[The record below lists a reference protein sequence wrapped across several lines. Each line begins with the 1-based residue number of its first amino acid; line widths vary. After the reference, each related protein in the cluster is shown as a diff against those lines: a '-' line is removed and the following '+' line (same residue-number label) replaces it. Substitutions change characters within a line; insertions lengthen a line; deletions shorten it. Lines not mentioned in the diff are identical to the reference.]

1 MMIAGNALSS
11 AWLPAALSLAAFGSF
26 GWAVRGHFATRGPMP
41 NGMRLLSLASLIAY
55 VNFGCLL
62 ISDRP
67 KPAAWIS
74 AGLAMLTGSLLLF
87 WWTVRTTRRHRFAVA
102 FVEADPHMLCRD
114 GPYAFVRHPF
124 YLSYIVFWFATAV
137 IVGGWQWVVAVVL
150 FACYAGIARTEERRF
165 RTSALAAGYL
175 AYQRRTGMLLPAPF
189 KAEIE
194 RTWFVLTGAAGL
206 VVREAGAMATWLA
219 GLRRLFLSYQG
230 TDNERPIRRDQ
241 ATLLF
246 SVTLLFA
253 FLGVGSCT
261 LFTLAFEQHMS
272 IGINSLYAVI
282 ILLYGVLVAGAV
294 RWKRQRD
301 DTAFIRRSVRALM
314 ALGVAWGIL
323 VNMFAAIARPDQQ
336 GILIGLIMALVSTPM
351 LGVPLSVAMAFYVPI
366 SAFCAFAILAQPVQ
380 IVAIC
385 SFLGFLVFTLIGV
398 LNINKTI
405 LERSL
410 GRLSLQKEHET
421 ISVFLHEYEEISSDW
436 LWETDRNGV
445 FRNVGSRMV
454 KALQIGQQ
462 QLETLSIFAF
472 FTSGGDRD
480 DDAARVF
487 MFMRDRNAF
496 KDATLTLRIGERTR
510 WFSLTGHPVYDER
523 GTFLGYRGIGSDV
536 TEAHVVR
543 RKIEFL
549 ASHDALTS
557 LLNRKALVDGLIAAC
572 QGSACSRF
580 ALLLIDLDSFKGI
593 NDNLGHLA
601 GDEVLRT
608 VADRLRDSIR
618 PDDICARIGGDEF
631 AVLLTGAD
639 EADARAIADR
649 LTASLS
655 EFMLVETLAIR
666 PSGSVGIALCPDHGT
681 DEETLMRRA
690 DLALYRAKERGKNA
704 ACLFE
709 FEFEQE
715 HLGRI
720 RLQAELSSALDD
732 GQVFLQ
738 YQPIVDVCSGEIV
751 SVEALVR
758 WRHPTRGLL
767 SADAFVPA
775 AEQGD
780 LMERLGEHVL
790 RLACRAAAGWS
801 TRIPVAVNLSPRQ
814 LRGGRFISV
823 LKSCL
828 AESGL
833 LPGRLSLEVT
843 ETIFLATSESIMS
856 QLLAVRALGVR
867 LILDDF
873 GTGYSSLTY
882 LRGFDVDGIKI
893 DASFIRDLPGSQKVA
908 AIVRTIG
915 RLASDMNIYVVAEG
929 IETDSQLSWLRHNG
943 IPFAQG
949 YLLGKPGEDTVF
961 ADAEAC
967 RAQFATD
974 G

>member
-1 MMIAGNALSS
+1 MMIGIAASHTWVPAG
-11 AWLPAALSLAAFGSF
+11 LSLAAFGSF
-26 GWAVRGHFATRGPMP
+26 GWALRGHFATRGRMP

-55 VNFGCLL
+55 INFGCLL
-62 ISDRP
+62 MWRGQEP
-67 KPAAWIS
+67 TAWTE
-74 AGLAMLTGSLLLF
+74 AGLVVLAASLLLF
-87 WWTVRTTRRHRFAVA
+87 WWTVQTTRWHRFLVA
-102 FVEADPHMLCRD
+102 HTEADPETLCSS
-114 GPYAFVRHPF
+114 GPYAYVRHPF
-124 YLSYIVFWFATAV
+124 YLSYIVFWFGTAAV
-137 IVGGWQWVVAVVL
+137 AGGWQWVPAVIL
-150 FACYAGIARTEERRF
+150 AGWYAGIARQEERRF
-165 RTSALAAGYL
+165 RSSALSAGYA
-175 AYQRRTGMLLPAPF
+175 AYQRRTGMLLPYPG
-189 KAEIE
+189 KAWTE
-194 RTWFVLTGAAGL
+194 RVWFGLTRAARAVL
-206 VVREAGAMATWLA
+206 REAGTAVAWLA

-230 TDNERPIRRDQ
+230 TDNERPVRRDQ

-272 IGINSLYAVI
+272 IGINTAYGVI
-282 ILLYGVLVAGAV
+282 ILLYGALVAGAL

-301 DTAFIRRSVRALM
+301 DTAFIRRSVRVLL
-314 ALGVAWGIL
+314 ALGVVWGIL
-323 VNMFAAIARPDQQ
+323 VNMFALISRPDQQ

-351 LGVPLSVAMAFYVPI
+351 LGVPLSVAMAFYLPI
-366 SAFCAFAILAQPVQ
+366 SAFCAIAILTQPVQ

-410 GRLSLQKEHET
+410 GKLSLQKEHET
-421 ISVFLHEYEEISSDW
+421 IRIFLHEYEEISADW
-436 LWETDRNGV
+436 LWETDRDGI
-445 FRNVGSRMV
+445 FRNVGARMAT
-454 KALQIGQQ
+454 ALQLDKAR
-462 QLETLSIFAF
+462 LETLSIFAF
-472 FTSGGDRD
+472 FSNGGTRE
-480 DDAARVF
+480 DDAERLF

-496 KDATLTLRIGERTR
+496 KDATLTLKTGERMR
-510 WFSLTGHPVYDER
+510 WPSLTGHPVYDER
-523 GTFLGYRGIGSDV
+523 GIFRGFRGIGSDV
-536 TEAHVVR
+536 TEAQIGR

-549 ASHDALTS
+549 ASHDALTG
-557 LLNRKALVDGLIAAC
+557 LLNRKAFVDGISAAC
-572 QGSACSRF
+572 PGPAPAPF
-580 ALLLIDLDSFKGI
+580 ALLLIDLDGFKGI

-608 VADRLRDSIR
+608 VADRLRASIR
-618 PDDICARIGGDEF
+618 PGDIGARIGGDEF
-631 AVLLTGAD
+631 AILLRGVG
-639 EADARAIADR
+639 EADAIEIANR
-649 LTASLS
+649 ITESLS
-655 EFMLVETLAIR
+655 AYMLIETLAIR

-681 DEETLMRRA
+681 DEESLIRRA

-709 FEFEQE
+709 LEFERD

-720 RLQAELSSALDD
+720 RLQAELATALDD
-732 GQVFLQ
+732 GQVFMH

-767 SADAFVPA
+767 TAAAFMPT
-775 AEQGD
+775 AEQSE

-801 TRIPVAVNLSPRQ
+801 SRIPVAVNLSPRQ

-823 LKSCL
+823 LEACL

-843 ETIFLATSESIMS
+843 ETIFLGASEGIMS
-856 QLLAVRALGVR
+856 QLHAVRALGVR

-882 LRGFDVDGIKI
+882 LRGFDVDGIKV
-893 DASFIRDLPGSQKVA
+893 DASFIGDLPGSQKVA

-929 IETDSQLSWLRHNG
+929 VETVAQLGWLRNNG

-949 YLLGKPGEDTVF
+949 YLLGRPGDDTVF
-961 ADAEAC
+961 SDGDV
-967 RAQFATD
+967 RRPQLATD
-974 G
+974 C

>member
-1 MMIAGNALSS
+1 MRDREPT
-11 AWLPAALSLAAFGSF
+11 AWTA
-26 GWAVRGHFATRGPMP
+26 
-41 NGMRLLSLASLIAY
+41 
-55 VNFGCLL
+55 
-62 ISDRP
+62 
-67 KPAAWIS
+67 
-74 AGLAMLTGSLLLF
+74 AGLAVLGASMLLF
-87 WWTVRTTRRHRFAVA
+87 WWTVRTTRRHRLPVA
-102 FVEADPHMLCRD
+102 YAEADPHAICTS
-114 GPYAFVRHPF
+114 GPYAYVRHPF
-124 YLSYIVFWFATAV
+124 YLSYIVFWFATAA
-137 IVGGWQWVVAVVL
+137 IAGGWQWLAAGFLAVW
-150 FACYAGIARTEERRF
+150 YAGIAREEERRL
-165 RTSALAAGYL
+165 RSSALAGGYA
-175 AYQRRTGMLLPAPF
+175 AYQRRTGMLLPFPF
-189 KAEIE
+189 KAGVE
-194 RTWFVLTGAAGL
+194 RTWFGLARTTGGVL
-206 VVREAGAMATWLA
+206 REAGSAVAWLA

-230 TDNERPIRRDQ
+230 TENERAVRRDQ

-261 LFTLAFEQHMS
+261 LFTLAFEQHMNV
-272 IGINSLYAVI
+272 GINTAYVVV
-282 ILLYGVLVAGAV
+282 ILLYGALVAGAL
-294 RWKRQRD
+294 RWRRQRD
-301 DTAFIRRSVRALM
+301 DSAFIRWSVRVLM
-314 ALGVAWGIL
+314 ALGVVWGIL
-323 VNMFAAIARPDQQ
+323 VNMFALVSRPDQQ

-366 SAFCAFAILAQPVQ
+366 SAFCAVAILTQPVQ
-380 IVAIC
+380 VAAIF

-421 ISVFLHEYEEISSDW
+421 IRVFLHEYEEISSDW
-436 LWETDRNGV
+436 LWETDSGGM
-445 FRNVGSRMV
+445 FRNVGTRMAT
-454 KALQIGQQ
+454 ALQMDRE

-472 FTSGGDRD
+472 FAGGESRE
-480 DDAARVF
+480 DDAGRVI

-496 KDATLTLRIGERTR
+496 RDATLTLKIGDRTR

-523 GTFLGYRGIGSDV
+523 GLFLGYRGIGSDV
-536 TEAHVVR
+536 TEAHIVR

-549 ASHDALTS
+549 ASHDPLTG
-557 LLNRKALVDGLIAAC
+557 LLNRKAFVDGLLAAC
-572 QGSACSRF
+572 QGPASGRF

-618 PDDICARIGGDEF
+618 PGDIGARIGGDEF
-631 AVLLTGAD
+631 AVLLSGAD
-639 EADARAIADR
+639 AADAIATAER

-655 EFMLVETLAIR
+655 AFMLVETLAIR
-666 PSGSVGIALCPDHGT
+666 PSGSVGIALCPEHGT
-681 DEETLMRRA
+681 DEESLMRRA
-690 DLALYRAKERGKNA
+690 DLALYRAKDRGKNA

-709 FEFEQE
+709 FEFERE

-732 GQVFLQ
+732 GQIFLH
-738 YQPIVDVCSGEIV
+738 YQPIADVCSGEIV

-758 WRHPTRGLL
+758 WRHPTRGIL
-767 SADAFVPA
+767 SADAFVPI
-775 AEQGD
+775 AEQSD

-801 TRIPVAVNLSPRQ
+801 NRIPVAVNLSPRQ

-823 LKSCL
+823 LKTCL

-833 LPGRLSLEVT
+833 VPGRLSLEVT
-843 ETIFLATSESIMS
+843 ETIFLAASEAIMS
-856 QLLAVRALGVR
+856 QLHAVRALGVR

-882 LRGFDVDGIKI
+882 LRGFDVDGIKV
-893 DASFIRDLPGSQKVA
+893 DASFVRDLPGSQKVA

-929 IETDSQLSWLRHNG
+929 VETDAQLGWLRHNG

-949 YLLGKPGEDTVF
+949 YLLGRPGEDTVF
-961 ADAEAC
+961 SDADAC
-967 RAQFATD
+967 RPVFVAD
-974 G
+974 C

>member
-1 MMIAGNALSS
+1 MITGSALSS
-11 AWLPAALSLAAFGSF
+11 VWLPAALSLAAFGSF
-26 GWAVRGHFATRGPMP
+26 GWAIRGHFATRGRMP

-55 VNFGCLL
+55 LSFGCLL
-62 ISDRP
+62 IWDRREP
-67 KPAAWIS
+67 TAWTS
-74 AGLAMLTGSLLLF
+74 AGLTMLAGSVLLF
-87 WWTVRTTRRHRFAVA
+87 WWTVRTTRRHRLPLAFA
-102 FVEADPHMLCRD
+102 EADPLMLCTS
-114 GPYAFVRHPF
+114 GPYAYVRHPF
-124 YLSYIVFWFATAV
+124 YLAYIAFWFATAA
-137 IVGGWQWVVAVVL
+137 IAGGLQWVAAVFL
-150 FACYAGIARTEERRF
+150 FVCYAGIARNEERRL
-165 RTSALAAGYL
+165 RSSPLAAGYA
-175 AYQRRTGMLLPAPF
+175 AYQRRTGMLLPYPF
-189 KAEIE
+189 KAEIG
-194 RTWFVLTGAAGL
+194 RIWLVATRAAGAVL
-206 VVREAGAMATWLA
+206 REAGAVAEWLA

-261 LFTLAFEQHMS
+261 LFTVAFEQHVS
-272 IGINSLYAVI
+272 IGINSLYAVV
-282 ILLYGVLVAGAV
+282 ILLYGALVAGAV

-301 DTAFIRRSVRALM
+301 DTAFIRRSVRVLM

-366 SAFCAFAILAQPVQ
+366 SAFCAIAILAQPVQ

-410 GRLSLQKEHET
+410 GRLNLQKEHET
-421 ISVFLHEYEEISSDW
+421 IRVFLHEYEEISSDW
-436 LWETDRNGV
+436 LWETDRNGI
-445 FRNVGSRMV
+445 FRNVGPRMV

-472 FTSGGDRD
+472 FTGSGARE
-480 DDAARVF
+480 DDAARIF

-523 GTFLGYRGIGSDV
+523 GIFLGYRGIGSDV

-557 LLNRKALVDGLIAAC
+557 LFNRKALVDGLIAAC

-608 VADRLRDSIR
+608 VADRLRDAIR

-631 AVLLTGAD
+631 AVLLNGAG
-639 EADARAIADR
+639 ESDALSIADR

-666 PSGSVGIALCPDHGT
+666 PSGSVGIALCPDHGA

-690 DLALYRAKERGKNA
+690 DLALYRAKERGKNT

-732 GQVFLQ
+732 GQIFLQ

-790 RLACRAAAGWS
+790 RLACRAAAGWAN
-801 TRIPVAVNLSPRQ
+801 RIPIAVNLSPRQ
-814 LRGGRFISV
+814 LRGGRFVSV
-823 LKSCL
+823 LKACL

-833 LPGRLSLEVT
+833 SPGRLSLEVT
-843 ETIFLATSESIMS
+843 ETVFLATSESIMS

-929 IETDSQLSWLRHNG
+929 IETDAQLAWLRHNG

-949 YLLGKPGEDTVF
+949 YLLGRPGEDGVF
-961 ADAEAC
+961 SDADSC
-967 RAQFATD
+967 RPQFATD
-974 G
+974 C

>member
-1 MMIAGNALSS
+1 MMITGSPLGT
-11 AWLPAALSLAAFGSF
+11 AWLPAAMSLAAFGSF
-26 GWAVRGHFATRGPMP
+26 GWALRGHFTIRGRMP
-41 NGMRLLSLASLIAY
+41 NGMRLLSLASVIAY
-55 VNFGCLL
+55 INFGCLL
-62 ISDRP
+62 LWDSREP
-67 KPAAWIS
+67 TAWTAAGVVAL
-74 AGLAMLTGSLLLF
+74 AGSMMLF
-87 WWTVRTTRRHRFAVA
+87 WWTVRTTRHHKFPVA
-102 FVEADPHMLCRD
+102 YTEDDPGMICTS
-114 GPYAFVRHPF
+114 GPYAYVRHPF
-124 YLSYIVFWFATAV
+124 YLSYIVFWFATAA
-137 IVGGWQWVVAVVL
+137 IAGGWQWVTAVFL
-150 FACYAGIARTEERRF
+150 AAWYAGIARGEERRF
-165 RTSALAAGYL
+165 RSSALAAAYAG
-175 AYQRRTGMLLPAPF
+175 YQRLTGMLLPYPF

-194 RTWFVLTGAAGL
+194 QAWSGLARAAGVAL
-206 VVREAGAMATWLA
+206 YGARAAAEWLA

-230 TDNERPIRRDQ
+230 TDNERAIRRDQ

-261 LFTLAFEQHMS
+261 MFTLAFEQHMS
-272 IGINSLYAVI
+272 IGINTLYAVI
-282 ILLYGVLVAGAV
+282 ILLYGALVAGAL
-294 RWKRQRD
+294 RWRRRRD
-301 DTAFIRRSVRALM
+301 DTAFIRRSVRVLM
-314 ALGVAWGIL
+314 TLGVAWGIL
-323 VNMFAAIARPDQQ
+323 VNMFAAISRPDQQ

-351 LGVPLSVAMAFYVPI
+351 LGVPLSVAMSFYVPI
-366 SAFCAFAILAQPVQ
+366 SAFCAIAILTQPVQ
-380 IVAIC
+380 IAAIC

-398 LNINKTI
+398 FNINKTI

-421 ISVFLHEYEEISSDW
+421 IRVFLHEYEEISSDW
-436 LWETDRNGV
+436 LWETDRYGT
-445 FRNVGSRMV
+445 FRNVGPRMV
-454 KALQIGQQ
+454 RALQMAEP
-462 QLETLSIFAF
+462 QLGALSIFTLF
-472 FTSGGDRD
+472 SGGGIRE
-480 DDAARVF
+480 DDAGRVF

-523 GTFLGYRGIGSDV
+523 GVFLGYRGIGSDV

-557 LLNRKALVDGLIAAC
+557 LLNRKALVDGVIAAC
-572 QGSACSRF
+572 QGAVPGRF

-608 VADRLRDSIR
+608 VADRLRDAIR
-618 PDDICARIGGDEF
+618 PGDIGARIGGDEF
-631 AVLLTGAD
+631 AVLLSGAG
-639 EADARAIADR
+639 EAEAVAIADR
-649 LTASLS
+649 LTESLS
-655 EFMLVETLAIR
+655 AFMLVETLAIR
-666 PSGSVGIALCPDHGT
+666 PSGSVGIALFPEHGT

-690 DLALYRAKERGKNA
+690 DLALYRAKERGKNT

-709 FEFEQE
+709 FEFERE

-720 RLQAELSSALDD
+720 RLQAELSSALDE
-732 GQVFLQ
+732 GQIFLH

-767 SADAFVPA
+767 SADAFVPT

-780 LMERLGEHVL
+780 LMERLGEQVL

-801 TRIPVAVNLSPRQ
+801 NRVPVAVNLSPRQ

-823 LKSCL
+823 LKACL

-843 ETIFLATSESIMS
+843 ETIFLGGSEHIMS
-856 QLLAVRALGVR
+856 QLHAVRALGVR

-893 DASFIRDLPGSQKVA
+893 DASFIRDLPASHKVA

-929 IETDSQLSWLRHNG
+929 VETDSQLAWLRHNG

-949 YLLGKPGEDTVF
+949 FLLGRPGDDTVF
-961 ADAEAC
+961 SDVEAC
-967 RAQFATD
+967 RPQFATD
-974 G
+974 C